1 MCYWHLYYSFKSKKG
16 TTITNAF
23 QKRLNES
30 KRKPNKIWVDK
41 SSEFCNRLIKAFVK
55 NNDIELYSTHNEDK
69 SVAAERF
76 IITLKNK
83 I

>member
-1 MCYWHLYYSFKSKKG
+1 MSYSFKSKKG
-16 TTITNAF
+16 ITITNAF
-23 QKRLNES
+23 QKKVNES
-30 KRKPNKIWVDK
+30 KCKPNKIYVDK
-41 SSEFCNRLIKAFVK
+41 SSEFHNRLIKAFLQ
-55 NNDIELYSTHNEDK
+55 NNDIELYSTRSEEK